1 MKYLEEQVNYWKRTI
16 DYGDEVV
23 NVSVI
28 KQHLQSVKDRLK
40 DLTDQLNTKLSKSG
54 EVKDND

>member
-54 EVKDND
+54 EVKDNE